1 MNTRIVISLAEKFAE
16 VSGNHINPF
25 ILKEEKGRYESS
37 EYNDVVLFSRELVDI
52 GSYLKLIFLINN
64 RLQKEEFS
72 KVLEKLSFPII
83 AFKKADTLIPVIIQ
97 HKTEKHYTVYEF
109 NGESP
114 TEIEFQQKNEIISY
128 LANYEEL
135 SKISDLPEE
144 VNKYDDAEATP
155 KDIFFITGF
164 QVDSLTS
171 EQSNGDDHSHLTP
184 AQRVFRLLRSER
196 KEIGYLYFYAILTG
210 LINLALPLGLQA
222 MISLISGGVIL
233 NSMYVLVALIVIAT
247 FVVGWLQ
254 VIQLETVEV
263 LQQRVFTKAAYEFSY
278 RIPKLKIESLNKQ
291 YTPELIN
298 RFFDILTIQKSLPKI
313 LIDLISAG
321 LQIGFG
327 LILLAFYHSFF
338 IFFGLLLI
346 SLLFLVFRY
355 TWSRGLDTSIQE
367 SKYKYKVV
375 YWLEEIARNLVT
387 FKLAGNTNISVERM
401 DKYVFNY
408 LEARQEHFKILKRQY
423 AAIIVFKTLITAG
436 LLILGGFLVVDRQI
450 NLGQFVAAEIIIVLV
465 ISSVEKLISTLETLY
480 DLLTGAEKV
489 GHVTDIPLENNQGLQ
504 LKEVIKDSGIEN
516 GLEIQVS
523 NLNYKY
529 PGSKDYSLKNVNF
542 KIDNNERLGIAGFNG
557 CGKTT
562 LLKVITGLL
571 HHYEGLITVDGVS
584 LRDINIS
591 DYRGVIGE
599 NLTESFVFEGT
610 IEENIT
616 VGRYDL
622 KLKDVLWAVEEVGLK
637 EFINNLPNGLK
648 TSLSASRGDFARS
661 LEERIV
667 MARSIVERPR
677 LLVFDD
683 DGTFRS
689 IERNEKKEILNFIM
703 DKEMPWTLISVSN
716 DPLLLSQCTK
726 ILFLHEGN
734 VKATGTF
741 DELMQEKDFKL
752 LVTN

>member
-1 MNTRIVISLAEKFAE
+1 MNTRIVIALAEQFAQF
-16 VSGNHINPF
+16 SGNHIDPF
-25 ILKEEKGRYESS
+25 ILKEEKGRYETS
-37 EYNDVVLFSRELVDI
+37 EYNDLILFSRELVDV
-52 GSYLKLIFLINN
+52 GSYLKLIFLTNN
-64 RLQKEEFS
+64 RLQPQEFS
-72 KVLEKLSFPII
+72 QVLESLSFPII
-83 AFKKADTLIPVIIQ
+83 AFKKADTLIPVIIK
-97 HKTEKHYTVYEF
+97 HKTDKHFTVLEF
-109 NGESP
+109 NSEIPAS
-114 TEIEFQQKNEIISY
+114 IEFHEKNELINY
-128 LANYEEL
+128 LANFTDL

-144 VNKYDDAEATP
+144 INKYENSEATP
-155 KDIFFITGF
+155 DDIFFITGF

-171 EQSNGDDHSHLTP
+171 DQDNGDSHAHLTP

-210 LINLALPLGLQA
+210 LVNLALPLGLQA

-233 NSMYVLVALIVIAT
+233 NSMYILVSLIIIAT

-346 SLLFLVFRY
+346 SLLFLVFRL
-355 TWSRGLDTSIQE
+355 TWNRGLSTSIEE

-401 DKYVFNY
+401 DKYVYKY
-408 LEARQEHFKILKRQY
+408 LGARQAHFKILKRQY

-450 NLGQFVAAEIIIVLV
+450 NLGQFVAAEIIIILV

-504 LKEVIKDSGIEN
+504 LNEVIKESGIKE
-516 GLEIQVS
+516 GLEIKIS
-523 NLNYKY
+523 NLNYRYDGAKS
-529 PGSKDYSLKNVNF
+529 PTLKNINLEIGN
-542 KIDNNERLGIAGFNG
+542 KERLGIAGFNG

-562 LLKVITGLL
+562 LLKIITGLL

-599 NLTESFVFEGT
+599 ILSESFVFDGT

-616 VGRYDL
+616 VGRSDL
-622 KLKDVLWAVEEVGLK
+622 KLKDVLWAIDEVGLT
-637 EFINNLPNGLK
+637 EFVNNLPMGLK
-648 TSLSASRGDFARS
+648 THLSASRGDFAKS
-661 LEERIV
+661 LEERII

-677 LLVFDD
+677 ILVFDD
-683 DGTFRS
+683 DGSFRS
-689 IERNEKKEILNFIM
+689 IERKEKREILNFVV
-703 DKEMPWTLISVSN
+703 DREMPWTLVSVSN
-716 DPLLLSQCTK
+716 DPQLLSQCTK
-726 ILFLHEGN
+726 VVFIHKGEVRG
-734 VKATGTF
+734 TGTF
-741 DELMQEKDFKL
+741 DELMKMNDFRL

>member
-1 MNTRIVISLAEKFAE
+1 MNTRIVIALAENFAKI
-16 VSGNHINPF
+16 SGAKIDPF
-25 ILKEEKGRYESS
+25 ILKEEKGRYEST
-37 EYNDVVLFSRELVDI
+37 EYNDVVLFSRELVDV

-64 RLQKEEFS
+64 RLQPQEFS
-72 KVLEKLSFPII
+72 KVLENLTFPVI
-83 AFKKADTLIPVIIQ
+83 AFKKAETVVPVIIH
-97 HKTEKHYTVYEF
+97 HKTERHYTVLEF
-109 NGESP
+109 NSETP
-114 TEIEFQQKNEIISY
+114 TPIEFQQKEDLLSY
-128 LANYEEL
+128 LADYSEL

-144 VNKYDDAEATP
+144 VNKYEDTEATP
-155 KDIFFITGF
+155 QDIFFITGF

-171 EQSNGDDHSHLTP
+171 EHGEGEEHKHLTP

-210 LINLALPLGLQA
+210 LVNLALPLGLQA
-222 MISLISGGVIL
+222 MISLISGGVLL
-233 NSMYVLVALIVIAT
+233 NSMYVLVALIIIAT

-338 IFFGLLLI
+338 IFFGLILI
-346 SLLFLVFRY
+346 SLLFLVFRL
-355 TWSRGLDTSIQE
+355 TWSRGLETSIRE

-375 YWLEEIARNLVT
+375 SWLEEIARNLVT
-387 FKLAGNTNISVERM
+387 FKLAGSTNISVERM
-401 DKYVFNY
+401 DKYVYKY
-408 LEARQEHFKILKRQY
+408 LGARQEHFKILKKQY

-450 NLGQFVAAEIIIVLV
+450 NLGQFVAAEIIIILV

-504 LKEVIKDSGIEN
+504 LSEVSKDNNVTQGVSIKVRHLHYTYGDSKYPALKNI
-516 GLEIQVS
+516 
-523 NLNYKY
+523 NLNISPK
-529 PGSKDYSLKNVNF
+529 
-542 KIDNNERLGIAGFNG
+542 ERLGIAGFNG

-562 LLKVITGLL
+562 LLKILTGLL
-571 HHYEGLITVDGVS
+571 HHYEGLITVNGVS

-599 NLTESFVFEGT
+599 NLSDSYVFEGT

-622 KLKDVLWAVEEVGLK
+622 QLKDVLWAVKRAGLQ
-637 EFINNLPNGLK
+637 EFVNNLPDGLK
-648 TSLSASRGDFARS
+648 TQLSASRGDFAES
-661 LEERIV
+661 LERKIV
-667 MARSIVERPR
+667 LARSIVEKPK

-683 DGTFRS
+683 SFHNT
-689 IERNEKKEILNFIM
+689 ERKEKRDILEFIM
-703 DKEMPWTLISVSN
+703 DRKMPWTVVSISN

-726 ILFLHEGN
+726 VLFVQKGEVRG
-734 VKATGTF
+734 TGTF
-741 DELMQEKDFKL
+741 NELLEIDDFRL
-752 LVTN
+752 LVTNE